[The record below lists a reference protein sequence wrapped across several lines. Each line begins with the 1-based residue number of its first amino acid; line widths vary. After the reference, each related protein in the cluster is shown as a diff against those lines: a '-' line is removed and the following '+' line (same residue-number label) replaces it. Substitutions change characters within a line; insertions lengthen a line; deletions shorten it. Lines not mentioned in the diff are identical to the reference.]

1 MGEVILAL
9 HALHTLQ
16 SGHRCIELGRRQDEW
31 KMLLQL
37 RHAVLLDGSV
47 RSLHLQQRL
56 VLWKAGSAVERAIAR
71 IGGMGKWEVGSMESI
86 ELALMLWH
94 IALNLFYILSIH
106 ILLSFSVLLIILY
119 VLLMLLLLKINLVS
133 LAVDAPDPDQK
144 CKVPDTGTCTS
155 IGKRC

>member
-71 IGGMGKWEVGSMESI
+71 IGGSGEVGSMELLGSM
-86 ELALMLWH
+86 ELELMLWH
-94 IALNLFYILSIH
+94 IVFNLFYILSIH
-106 ILLSFSVLLIILY
+106 ILLILLFVLLILLF

-144 CKVPDTGTCTS
+144 CKVPVLHCPHAS
-155 IGKRC
+155 IG